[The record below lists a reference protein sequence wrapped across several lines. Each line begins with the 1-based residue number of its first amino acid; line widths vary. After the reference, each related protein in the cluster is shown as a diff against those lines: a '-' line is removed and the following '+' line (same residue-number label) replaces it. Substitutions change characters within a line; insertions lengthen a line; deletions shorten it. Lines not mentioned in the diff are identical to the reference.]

1 MPWCACT
8 EGTWCLMHR
17 CMRRR
22 HITVPYRDL
31 GIMVSGDLSW
41 SSNLNHICSKAYTA
55 LYRIQHAFPSVI
67 ASLKKQLYI
76 TIVRSN
82 LYYGSQLR
90 RPHIK
95 KNILLLERAQR
106 RVTKHILADYSS
118 NYKDRLLKLSLLPLM
133 YWLKLNNVMFPIK
146 ALKISV
152 LDFAS
157 FSSNTS
163 TRASTFHKLF
173 HNYAK
178 TRNISPLLLQ

>member
-1 MPWCACT
+1 MRQRHLVFNAPCACT
-8 EGTWCLMHR
+8 EGISHMTWS
-17 CMRRR
+17 
-22 HITVPYRDL
+22 V
-31 GIMVSGDLSW
+31 GDISW
-41 SSNLNHICSKAYTA
+41 SSHLNRICSKAYTA

-67 ASLKKQLYI
+67 ASFKKQLYI
-76 TIVRSN
+76 TIVQSN

-90 RPHIK
+90 RPHI

-163 TRASTFHKLF
+163 TRASTFHKLV